1 MRVGVKT
8 VVRVLGL
15 AWVGFMAAFAWEYT
29 GQHNAIAASTAAPA
43 PAVSQPRS
51 VPAPASE
58 ATTAGTA
65 RVVYQGAITGNAAV
79 LPPPRPVAEAPAAPV
94 MQARLEAQ
102 PRTAASAQV
111 ATTPASPAAAPA
123 PVPTKV
129 ASLPVESA
137 AQTGGVL
144 AQVDLNTASVA
155 ELNALGAGMIGRAIV
170 AGRPYST
177 GEDLLSKRVLNRAT
191 YARIKDQVAA
201 R

>member
-29 GQHNAIAASTAAPA
+29 GQHNAIAASTAAPVHAVA
-43 PAVSQPRS
+43 PQPRS
-51 VPAPASE
+51 VPAPE
-58 ATTAGTA
+58 ATAAGTA
-65 RVVYQGAITGNAAV
+65 RVVYQGTITGNAAV
-79 LPPPRPVAEAPAAPV
+79 LPPPRPVAEAPAAQLVQP
-94 MQARLEAQ
+94 RPEAQ
-102 PRTAASAQV
+102 PRTAAPAQV
-111 ATTPASPAAAPA
+111 ATPPAAAAPA
-123 PVPTKV
+123 PAPTKV
-129 ASLPVESA
+129 ASLPVESTV
-137 AQTGGVL
+137 QTGGAL
-144 AQVDLNTASVA
+144 ARVDLNTASVA
-155 ELNALGAGMIGRAIV
+155 ELNGLGAGMIGRAIV

>member
-29 GQHNAIAASTAAPA
+29 GQHNAVAASTAAPVNAVA
-43 PAVSQPRS
+43 PQ
-51 VPAPASE
+51 
-58 ATTAGTA
+58 
-65 RVVYQGAITGNAAV
+65 
-79 LPPPRPVAEAPAAPV
+79 PRPVAEAPAAQL
-94 MQARLEAQ
+94 MQPRPEAQ
-102 PRTAASAQV
+102 PRTAAPAQV
-111 ATTPASPAAAPA
+111 ATPPASPAAAPA
-123 PVPTKV
+123 PAPTKV
-129 ASLPVESA
+129 ASLPVESTV
-137 AQTGGVL
+137 QTGGAL
-144 AQVDLNTASVA
+144 ARVDLNTASVA
-155 ELNALGAGMIGRAIV
+155 ELNGLGAGMIGRAIV

>member
-29 GQHNAIAASTAAPA
+29 GQHNAVAASTAAPVNAVA
-43 PAVSQPRS
+43 PQPRS
-51 VPAPASE
+51 APAPE
-58 ATTAGTA
+58 ATAAGTA
-65 RVVYQGAITGNAAV
+65 RVVYQGTITGNAAV
-79 LPPPRPVAEAPAAPV
+79 LPPPRPVAEAPAAQL
-94 MQARLEAQ
+94 MQPRPEAQ
-102 PRTAASAQV
+102 PRTAAPAQV
-111 ATTPASPAAAPA
+111 ATPPASPAAAPA
-123 PVPTKV
+123 PAPTKV
-129 ASLPVESA
+129 ASLPVESTV
-137 AQTGGVL
+137 QTGGAL
-144 AQVDLNTASVA
+144 ARVDLNTASVA
-155 ELNALGAGMIGRAIV
+155 ELNGLGAGMIGRAIV